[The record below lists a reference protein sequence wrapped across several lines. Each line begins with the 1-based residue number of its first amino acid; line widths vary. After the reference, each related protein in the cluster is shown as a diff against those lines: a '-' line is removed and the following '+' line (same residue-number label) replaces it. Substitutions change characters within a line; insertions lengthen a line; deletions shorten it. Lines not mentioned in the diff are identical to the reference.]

1 MLHCGSSGLV
11 QLISTCPCVHQLALP
26 CYRAS
31 EQYVLLGSILPV
43 LLFVEAVAESMQFH
57 NCELFMEKKL
67 KVLNLLMK
75 DE

>member
-1 MLHCGSSGLV
+1 MLHCDSSGLV

-31 EQYVLLGSILPV
+31 EQYVLLGSQV
-43 LLFVEAVAESMQFH
+43 LLFVEGVAESMQFH

-75 DE
+75 DDNL